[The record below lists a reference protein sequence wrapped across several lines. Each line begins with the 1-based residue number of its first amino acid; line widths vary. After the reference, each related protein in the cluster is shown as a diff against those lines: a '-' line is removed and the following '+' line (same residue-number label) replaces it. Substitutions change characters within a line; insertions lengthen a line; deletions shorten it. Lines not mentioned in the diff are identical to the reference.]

1 MFLPR
6 QFLNFGNNF
15 GDCWVFNS
23 KKPHKNCK
31 KMIKKE
37 METLLNEQFHKEMF
51 SALQYLAVASYFE
64 EQNLDGFAHFYRIQA
79 QEEMAHAMKQFDYVH
94 QVDGKI
100 TMQAIAQAKSD
111 FTNIVEV
118 FEFTLKAEQGVTE
131 SINRIMKAAVDLGDF
146 ATQSFLQWFVNEQV
160 EEEALIRNIL
170 QKLRMIGD
178 NSSALYLL
186 NEELKTRRPEP
197 TGNGAA
203 V

>member
-1 MFLPR
+1 
-6 QFLNFGNNF
+6 
-15 GDCWVFNS
+15 
-23 KKPHKNCK
+23 
-31 KMIKKE
+31 MIKSE
-37 METLLNEQFHKEMF
+37 METLLNEQFHKEMY

-64 EQNLDGFAHFYRIQA
+64 AQNLDGFAHFYRIQA
-79 QEEMAHAMKQFDYVH
+79 QEEMMHAMKQFDYVH

-100 TMQAIAQAKSD
+100 TMRAIPQAQSE
-111 FTNIVEV
+111 FLNIIEV
-118 FEFTLKAEQGVTE
+118 FEFTLKAEQSVTE
-131 SINRIMKAAVDLGDF
+131 SINRIMKAAVECGDF

-160 EEEALIRNIL
+160 EEESLIRNIL